1 MNNRLHLR
9 LEQLEHATERLI
21 ASAAALGEQSHQSPG
36 PGQWSAAQVVQHLVL
51 AETGIGQYLEKKVLQ
66 EEGLQKA
73 GMGSFLKSKLLRV
86 LLRLPFTR
94 FKAPS
99 FLAQMMPAQAPPLPE
114 LQAEWEAVRRRLERL
129 LNEYPGKLLDRAIF
143 KHPRSGMLTIY
154 QTLDFMLDHVLHHQR
169 QVERISKALR
179 QPVAQST

>member
-9 LEQLEHATERLI
+9 LEQLEHATERLL
-21 ASAAALGEQSHQSPG
+21 ASAAALGDKAHQAPG

-51 AETGIGQYLEKKVLQ
+51 SETGIGQYIEKKVLQ

-73 GMGSFLKSKLLRV
+73 GIAAFLKSKLLRV

-99 FLAQMMPAQAPPLPE
+99 YLAKMMPEQAPPISE
-114 LQAEWEAVRRRLERL
+114 LRAEWEAVRRRLERL
-129 LNEYPGKLLDRAIF
+129 LNEYPSQLTNRAIF
-143 KHPRSGMLTIY
+143 KHPRTGMLTIY
-154 QTLDFMLDHVLHHQR
+154 QTLDFMLDHVLHHQK
-169 QVERISKALR
+169 QLERITRALK
-179 QPVAQST
+179 